1 MIMPRK
7 LPFRNANEITQSYN
21 DGVVRIYA
29 VSDAADPGYQIKEAL
44 SLKRKMPYEE
54 QRLGINRLYLS
65 RQNQAEVTRVIRVQR
80 TDISNQDIAITQDG
94 KQYRIDTV
102 QTVQGVSPASLDLSL
117 RAVEQN
123 FEVMP
128 E

>member
-1 MIMPRK
+1 MPRK
-7 LPFRNANEITQSYN
+7 LPFRPANDVSQVYN
-21 DGVVRIYA
+21 DGVVQIYA
-29 VSDAADPGYQIKEAL
+29 VSDGAEPGYQPREIL
-44 SLKRKMPYEE
+44 TLKRKMPYEE
-54 QRLGINRLYLS
+54 QRLGITRLYLS
-65 RQNQAEVTRVIRVQR
+65 RQNQAEVARVIRVQR
-80 TDISNQDIAITQDG
+80 TEISSQDIAITQDG

-102 QTVQGVSPASLDLSL
+102 QAVQGVFPASLDLSL